1 MDSWAAYLRGQADAL
16 DVPVV
21 DTTAL
26 TLPDATD
33 LLEGIV
39 RRFLESTDA

>member
-16 DVPVV
+16 GLPIV

-26 TLPDATD
+26 TVDEAALR
-33 LLEGIV
+33 LETV
-39 RRFLESTDA
+39 VSSLEN